1 MRLLP
6 ISGRHKVVEL
16 IQITSLPFI
25 QNISIMPD
33 KKVTKVLLFLKN
45 MVYESTSPMEI
56 LRFAKY
62 YRKKGLDVVV
72 VLWGPMGVI
81 LGKKGKTG
89 SPPYDERVRECID
102 LGIKFKCC
110 ELASSM
116 IGFEKNELIEGIEM
130 IHSFEVADLMLEY
143 CEEGQLV
150 ITL

>member
-1 MRLLP
+1 M
-6 ISGRHKVVEL
+6 SE
-16 IQITSLPFI
+16 
-25 QNISIMPD
+25 
-33 KKVTKVLLFLKN
+33 KKVTRVLLFLKN

-62 YRKKGLDVVV
+62 YRKKGLDVVL

-89 SPPYDERVRECID
+89 SPPYDERVRECLD
-102 LGIKFKCC
+102 LGIKIKCC

-116 IGFEKNELIEGIEM
+116 IGIDNDELIAGIEM

-143 CEEGQLV
+143 CEEEQL
-150 ITL
+150 IINL

>member
-1 MRLLP
+1 MAAV
-6 ISGRHKVVEL
+6 S
-16 IQITSLPFI
+16 
-25 QNISIMPD
+25 
-33 KKVTKVLLFLKN
+33 KVLLFLKN

-81 LGKKGKTG
+81 LGKKGKRG
-89 SPPYDERVRECID
+89 APPYDERVRECLD
-102 LGIKFKCC
+102 MGVKFKCC
-110 ELASSM
+110 ELASAM
-116 IGFEKNELIEGIEM
+116 IGFEKDELIEGVEM
-130 IHSFEVADLMLEY
+130 IQSYEVADLMLQY

>member
-1 MRLLP
+1 MTP
-6 ISGRHKVVEL
+6 
-16 IQITSLPFI
+16 Q
-25 QNISIMPD
+25 
-33 KKVTKVLLFLKN
+33 KVTKVLLFLKN

-81 LGKKGKTG
+81 LAKKGKRGT
-89 SPPYDERVRECID
+89 PPYDERVQECID
-102 LGIKFKCC
+102 LGVKFKCC

-116 IGFEKNELIEGIEM
+116 IGFEPGELIEGVEM

>member
-1 MRLLP
+1 MD
-6 ISGRHKVVEL
+6 E
-16 IQITSLPFI
+16 
-25 QNISIMPD
+25 

-45 MVYESTSPMEI
+45 MVYESTSPMET

-89 SPPYDERVRECID
+89 TPPYDERVQECLD
-102 LGIKFKCC
+102 MGIKIKCC

-116 IGFEKNELIEGIEM
+116 IGFDKKELIDGIEM
-130 IHSFEVADLMLEY
+130 IRSFEVADLMLEY
-143 CEEGQLV
+143 CEKGQLV
-150 ITL
+150 INL

>member
-1 MRLLP
+1 M
-6 ISGRHKVVEL
+6 
-16 IQITSLPFI
+16 Q
-25 QNISIMPD
+25 
-33 KKVTKVLLFLKN
+33 KVTKVLLFLKN

-81 LGKKGKTG
+81 LAKKGKRGT
-89 SPPYDERVRECID
+89 PPYDERVRECID
-102 LGIKFKCC
+102 MGVKFKCC

-116 IGFEKNELIEGIEM
+116 IGFEPGELIDGVEM

>member
-1 MRLLP
+1 M
-6 ISGRHKVVEL
+6 
-16 IQITSLPFI
+16 
-25 QNISIMPD
+25 MPD

-89 SPPYDERVRECID
+89 SPPYDERVRECIEM
-102 LGIKFKCC
+102 GIKFKCC

>member
-1 MRLLP
+1 
-6 ISGRHKVVEL
+6 
-16 IQITSLPFI
+16 
-25 QNISIMPD
+25 MPR
-33 KKVTKVLLFLKN
+33 VTKVLLFLKN
-45 MVYESTSPMEI
+45 MVYESTSPNEI

-62 YRKKGLDVVV
+62 YRKKGLDVVL

-89 SPPYDERVRECID
+89 TPAYDDRVRECIGM
-102 LGIKFKCC
+102 GIKIKCC

-116 IGFEKNELIEGIEM
+116 IGLEKDELIEGIEL

-150 ITL
+150 INL